1 MKKINTVLSVCL
13 AAVLSACAPGY
24 QNPAQTNTDLA
35 SPISS
40 AAQSQNAISNASVGA
55 AAAIPG
61 SLPSAATT
69 GQSALAAA
77 TPALVNILSQQLG
90 VSSQQAI
97 GGAGA
102 IFSIAKQGLPA
113 SDFGQISSVVPG
125 MPQILAAAPRIA
137 SSSTG
142 GLLGAAGSALGAS
155 SGLGQLANAA
165 IAFQNLGL
173 GAGMVNQFIPIML
186 QYVQNQGG
194 SATMGLLQRVL
205 LPQQ

>member
-1 MKKINTVLSVCL
+1 MKKINPLL
-13 AAVLSACAPGY
+13 PFAFAAAVSACAPGY
-24 QNPAQTNTDLA
+24 QNAGQTNTGL
-35 SPISS
+35 STPVS
-40 AAQSQNAISNASVGA
+40 APTQNSINAANSAIGA
-55 AAAIPG
+55 VAAVPG
-61 SLPSAATT
+61 TVAAN

-90 VSSQQAI
+90 VSSQQAL

-102 IFSIAKQGLPA
+102 IFSVARQGMSA
-113 SDFGQISSVVPG
+113 SDFGQVSSVVPG
-125 MPQILAAAPRIA
+125 MQQILAAAPSIA
-137 SSSTG
+137 SPSTN

-173 GAGMVNQFIPIML
+173 GAGMINQFIPIML

-194 SATMGLLQRVL
+194 NATMGLLQNVL